1 MAMPIVTLPAGTEV
15 TANEVKAGDTPST
28 TVAHDFGDEF
38 SLVVEVDPGKDKKEP
53 TPEKE
58 EKVITV
64 REVKEEPEKK
74 EEVAEKEDEVVPKV
88 KDEDLPPIARS
99 TTTVDDK
106 GTVVEPEIKAQYE
119 SLKKEYEARVAEI
132 EQLKS
137 VKLALE
143 EIERSP
149 QAFIARY
156 VPDLAAKISPQDV
169 VVQSLKKEFT
179 AEELA
184 SYDQAQAYEEGTISY
199 RIRER
204 EATLREQTQRQRL
217 EGENTR
223 LNETRKLEARLQ
235 ESKQKVM
242 KEYKLS
248 DAQFDQEIVNWA
260 KNHPIDFESIAR
272 LRYFDWHL
280 QNIVDQV
287 QNRKRGKQDKLPG
300 SIAGVSG
307 TDTDPSKVS
316 AGFKEFRDEF
326 GD

>member
-38 SLVVEVDPGKDKKEP
+38 SLVVEVDPGKDKKESDP
-53 TPEKE
+53 AKE

-64 REVKEEPEKK
+64 REVKEEPEQKV
-74 EEVAEKEDEVVPKV
+74 EEPEKEDDVVPKV

-119 SLKKEYEARVAEI
+119 SLKKEYDARVAEI

-137 VKLALE
+137 VRLALE
-143 EIERSP
+143 EIEKSP

-287 QNRKRGKQDKLPG
+287 QNRKGKQDKLPG